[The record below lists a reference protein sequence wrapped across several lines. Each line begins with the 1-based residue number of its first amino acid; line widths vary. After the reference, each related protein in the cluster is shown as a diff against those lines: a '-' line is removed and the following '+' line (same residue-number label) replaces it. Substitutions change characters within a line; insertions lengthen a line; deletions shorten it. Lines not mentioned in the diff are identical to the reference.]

1 MNERIKSVRIENVNC
16 VIGRNTKKP
25 NTVVMSVH
33 EDFIMEALKL
43 YQIQKRGENPT
54 EGLIGLELRAVY
66 AEDEQEEREAEK
78 LIENMDDSL
87 ESVTDTASEEE
98 EELVG

>member
-1 MNERIKSVRIENVNC
+1 MNERIKSVRIENVDC

-33 EDFIMEALKL
+33 EDFIMEVMRL
-43 YQIQKRGENPT
+43 YQIQKKGEKPT

-66 AEDEQEEREAEK
+66 ADDMDEDVK
-78 LIENMDDSL
+78 VDKMIENLDDAL
-87 ESVTDTASEEE
+87 EIDVDESDEVTE
-98 EELVG
+98 

>member
-1 MNERIKSVRIENVNC
+1 MNERIKSVRIENVDC

-33 EDFIMEALKL
+33 ENFIMEALKL

-66 AEDEQEEREAEK
+66 AEDEQEEKEAEK
-78 LIENMDDSL
+78 LIDGMGDSL
-87 ESVTDTASEEE
+87 ESVVDEKSDEERG
-98 EELVG
+98 LVE